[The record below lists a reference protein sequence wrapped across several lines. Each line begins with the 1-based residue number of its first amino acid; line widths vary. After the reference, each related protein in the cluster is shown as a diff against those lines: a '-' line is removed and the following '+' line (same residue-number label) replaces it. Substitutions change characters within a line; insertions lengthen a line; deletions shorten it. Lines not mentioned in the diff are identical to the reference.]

1 MRTGGRGRGCWVS
14 AAEAV
19 GTLEPST
26 AVVLP
31 PGAGGA
37 NAIESEIG
45 RQAERLRGLDVLSG
59 LLLSDYPFLRDGIR
73 YTTWHVMGP
82 VRTAVAEG
90 SVRFLPIR
98 GSQVSHL
105 FRTGR
110 LPLDV
115 AVVHTSPPDGNGRC
129 SLGTSTSYPLTLA
142 RLAPRVIAQVN
153 PRMPRVAGEASLHTS
168 EIDCFVEVD
177 EPLGEHPQP
186 TVGTTAAAIG
196 ERLAALIPSGTTL
209 QVGIG
214 AIPEALLANL
224 CASDVSDLRIYGMG
238 IDAIVDL
245 DTAGKLRAAGDGP
258 PAALCAE
265 LMGTTALFDYA
276 HDNPDLEMHPFE
288 TILDPAYI
296 ARFEGFVSVNSALQ
310 VDLMGQANVE
320 HLGGN
325 QLSGVGGGFD
335 FAQGAWLS
343 PGGKSIIAMPATNR
357 RGDVSRIV
365 ARLDPDTPVA
375 VPRHFTHYV
384 VTEYGVAD
392 LAGLG
397 LRERAEAL
405 IAVAAPRFRDE
416 LTEFIGK
423 GEQP

>member
-1 MRTGGRGRGCWVS
+1 MGRWVS
-14 AAEAV
+14 VAEAV
-19 GTLEPST
+19 GALEPTS

-37 NAIESEIG
+37 NAVEREIG
-45 RQAERLRGLDVLSG
+45 RQAGRLRGLDVYSG

-73 YTTWHVMGP
+73 YTTWHVMPP
-82 VRTAVAEG
+82 VRTAIAEG

-98 GSQVSHL
+98 GSQVSRL

-115 AVVHTSPPDGNGRC
+115 AVVHTSPPDGDGRC

-142 RLAPRVIAQVN
+142 RLAPTVIAQVN
-153 PRMPRVAGEASLHTS
+153 PRMPRVSGEASLHTS
-168 EIDCFVEVD
+168 EIDWFVEVD
-177 EPLGEHPQP
+177 EPLGEHARAVITP
-186 TVGTTAAAIG
+186 TAAAVG
-196 ERLAALIPSGTTL
+196 DRLATLIPSGTTL

-214 AIPEALLANL
+214 AIPEALLQNL
-224 CASDVSDLRIYGMG
+224 CDSDIADLCIYGMG
-238 IDAIVDL
+238 VDGIVAL
-245 DTAGKLRAAGDGP
+245 AAAGKLRPTDDGRP
-258 PAALCAE
+258 SALCAE
-265 LMGTTALFDYA
+265 LMGTTTLFDYA
-276 HDNPDLEMHPFE
+276 DGNPALEMHPFD
-288 TILDPAYI
+288 TIVDPVHI
-296 ARFEGFVSVNSALQ
+296 AGFEGFVSVNSAVQ

-320 HLGGN
+320 HLGGE

-343 PGGKSIIAMPATNR
+343 PGGKSIIAMPSTNR

-365 ARLDPDTPVA
+365 ARLDPTAPVA
-375 VPRHFTHYV
+375 VPRHFTQHV
-384 VTEYGVAD
+384 VTEHGAAD

-405 IAVAAPRFRDE
+405 IAVAAPQFRDE
-416 LTEFIGK
+416 LADSVG
-423 GEQP
+423 

>member
-1 MRTGGRGRGCWVS
+1 MRTTERGGGRRVS
-14 AAEAV
+14 LSEAV
-19 GTLEPST
+19 GTLEPTS

-37 NAIESEIG
+37 SAIEREIG
-45 RQAERLRGLDVLSG
+45 RQAERLRGLDVYSG

-73 YTTWHVMGP
+73 YTTWHVMPP

-90 SVRFLPIR
+90 SVRFLPVR
-98 GSQVSHL
+98 GSQVPHL

-115 AVVHTSPPDGNGRC
+115 AVVHVSPPDGDGFC

-142 RLAPRVIAQVN
+142 RLAPTVIAQVN
-153 PRMPRVAGEASLHTS
+153 PRMPRVAGDASLHIS
-168 EIDCFVEVD
+168 EIDRLVEVD
-177 EPLGEHPQP
+177 EPLGEHARTAVTP
-186 TVGTTAAAIG
+186 TATAIANH
-196 ERLAALIPSGTTL
+196 LAALIPSGTTL

-214 AIPEALLANL
+214 AIPEALLQNL

-238 IDAIVDL
+238 IDAIVAL
-245 DTAGKLRAAGDGP
+245 AEAGRLRPGADGRP
-258 PAALCAE
+258 SALLAE
-265 LMGTTALFDYA
+265 LMGTATLFDYA
-276 HDNPDLEMHPFE
+276 DGNPALEMHPFD

-296 ARFEGFVSVNSALQ
+296 ASFEGFVSVNSAVQ

-320 HLGGN
+320 HLAGA

-343 PGGKSIIAMPATNR
+343 PGGKSIIAMPSTNR

-365 ARLDPDTPVA
+365 ARLDPTAPVA
-375 VPRHFTHYV
+375 VPRHFTEYV
-384 VTEYGVAD
+384 VTEHGVAD
-392 LAGLG
+392 LAPLG
-397 LRERAEAL
+397 LHERAEAL
-405 IAVAAPRFRDE
+405 IGVAAPQFRDE
-416 LTEFIGK
+416 LADSLD
-423 GEQP
+423 

>member
-1 MRTGGRGRGCWVS
+1 MGRWVS
-14 AAEAV
+14 ISEAV
-19 GTLEPST
+19 GILEPTS
-26 AVVLP
+26 AVLLP

-37 NAIESEIG
+37 NAVEREIG
-45 RQAERLRGLDVLSG
+45 RQADRLRGLDVYSG

-73 YTTWHVMGP
+73 FTTWHVMPP
-82 VRTAVAEG
+82 VRQAVAAG
-90 SVRFLPIR
+90 TVRFLPIR
-98 GSQVSHL
+98 GSQVSQL
-105 FRTGR
+105 FRSGR

-115 AVVHTSPPDGNGRC
+115 AVVHVSPPDGDGRC

-142 RLAPRVIAQVN
+142 RLAPVVIAQVN
-153 PRMPRVAGEASLHTS
+153 PRMPRVCGEASLHVS
-168 EIDCFVEVD
+168 EIDWLVEVD
-177 EPLGEHPQP
+177 EPLGEHARAAITP
-186 TVGTTAAAIG
+186 TAAAIG
-196 ERLAALIPSGTTL
+196 DRLAELIPSGTTL

-224 CASDVSDLRIYGMG
+224 SVSDVSDLRIYGMG
-238 IDAIVDL
+238 VDAIASL
-245 DTAGKLRAAGDGP
+245 DAAGKLRAPGDGP

-265 LMGTTALFDYA
+265 LMGTETLFEYA
-276 HDNPDLEMHPFE
+276 RENPALEMHPFD
-288 TILDPAYI
+288 TILDPAHI
-296 ARFEGFVSVNSALQ
+296 ASFKGFVSVNSAVQ

-320 HLGGN
+320 HLAGA

-343 PGGKSIIAMPATNR
+343 PGGKSIIAMPSTNR

-375 VPRHFTHYV
+375 VPRHFTQYV

-416 LTEFIGK
+416 LTASLG
-423 GEQP
+423 

>member
-1 MRTGGRGRGCWVS
+1 MGRWVS
-14 AAEAV
+14 VADAV
-19 GTLEPST
+19 GALEPTS

-37 NAIESEIG
+37 NAVEHEIA
-45 RQAERLRGLDVLSG
+45 RQAERLRGLDVYSG
-59 LLLSDYPFLRDGIR
+59 LLLSDYPFRQEGIR
-73 YTTWHVMGP
+73 YTTWHVMPP
-82 VRTAVAEG
+82 VRQAVAKG
-90 SVRFLPIR
+90 TVRFLPIR

-115 AVVHTSPPDGNGRC
+115 AVVHVSPPDGDGRC

-142 RLAPRVIAQVN
+142 RLAPTVIAQVN
-153 PRMPRVAGEASLHTS
+153 PRMPRVAGDACLHVS
-168 EIDCFVEVD
+168 EIDWLTEVD
-177 EPLGEHPQP
+177 EPLGEHARTAITP
-186 TVGTTAAAIG
+186 TASAIG
-196 ERLAALIPSGTTL
+196 DRLAGLIPSGTTL

-224 CASDVSDLRIYGMG
+224 CNSDVGDLRIYGMG
-238 IDAIVDL
+238 VDAIVAL
-245 DTAGKLRAAGDGP
+245 AEAGRLRSGGDGRP
-258 PAALCAE
+258 SALCAE

-276 HDNPDLEMHPFE
+276 DGNPALEMHPFE
-288 TILDPAYI
+288 TILDPAHI
-296 ARFEGFVSVNSALQ
+296 ASFEGFVSVNSAVQ

-320 HLGGN
+320 HLGGD

-343 PGGKSIIAMPATNR
+343 PGGKSIIAMPSTNR

-365 ARLDPDTPVA
+365 PYLDPGTPVA

-384 VTEYGVAD
+384 VTEHGVAD

-405 IAVAAPRFRDE
+405 IAVAAPQFRDE
-416 LTEFIGK
+416 LADSVG
-423 GEQP
+423 

>member
-1 MRTGGRGRGCWVS
+1 MRTGGHGGGRWVS
-14 AAEAV
+14 VSEAV
-19 GTLEPST
+19 GTLEPTS

-37 NAIESEIG
+37 TAIEREIG
-45 RQAERLRGLDVLSG
+45 RQADRLRGLDVYSG

-82 VRTAVAEG
+82 VRTAVAGG

-105 FRTGR
+105 FRSGR

-115 AVVHTSPPDGNGRC
+115 AVVHVSPPDADGRC

-142 RLAPRVIAQVN
+142 RQAPTVIAQVN
-153 PRMPRVAGEASLHTS
+153 PRMPRVAGDASLHVS
-168 EIDCFVEVD
+168 EIDWLTEVD
-177 EPLGEHPQP
+177 EPLGEHAR
-186 TVGTTAAAIG
+186 AAVSENAATIG
-196 ERLAALIPSGTTL
+196 GHLVELIPPGATL
-209 QVGIG
+209 QAGIG

-224 CASDVSDLRIYGMG
+224 CDSDVGDLRIYGMG
-238 IDAIVDL
+238 VDAIVAL
-245 DTAGKLRAAGDGP
+245 DEAGRLRSTGDGT
-258 PAALCAE
+258 ASSLCAE
-265 LMGTTALFDYA
+265 LMGTTTLYDYA
-276 HDNPDLEMHPFE
+276 DGNPALEMHPFE
-288 TILDPAYI
+288 TILDPARI
-296 ARFEGFVSVNSALQ
+296 AGFEGFVSVNSAVQ

-320 HLGGN
+320 HLGGA

-343 PGGKSIIAMPATNR
+343 PGGKSIIAMPSTNR

-365 ARLDPDTPVA
+365 PQLEPTAPVG
-375 VPRHFTHYV
+375 VPRHYTQYI
-384 VTEYGVAD
+384 VTEHGVAD
-392 LAGLG
+392 LSGLG

-405 IAVAAPRFRDE
+405 IGVAAPQFRDG
-416 LTEFIGK
+416 LADSLG
-423 GEQP
+423 

>member
-1 MRTGGRGRGCWVS
+1 MS
-14 AAEAV
+14 LAEAV
-19 GTLEPST
+19 GTLEPTS
-26 AVVLP
+26 AVLLP

-37 NAIESEIG
+37 SAIEREIA
-45 RQAERLRGLDVLSG
+45 RQADRLRGLDVYSG
-59 LLLSDYPFLRDGIR
+59 LLLSDYPFLNDGIR
-73 YTTWHVMGP
+73 YTTWHVMPP
-82 VRTAVAEG
+82 VRAAVAEG

-98 GSQVSHL
+98 GSQLSHL
-105 FRTGR
+105 FGTGR

-115 AVVHTSPPDGNGRC
+115 AVVHTSPPDGAGRC
-129 SLGTSTSYPLTLA
+129 SLGTSTSYPLTVA

-168 EIDCFVEVD
+168 EIDWLVEVE

-186 TVGTTAAAIG
+186 AVGPTAAAIAD
-196 ERLAALIPSGTTL
+196 RLAALIPSGTTL

-214 AIPEALLANL
+214 AIPEALAQKL

-238 IDAIVDL
+238 IDAIVAL
-245 DTAGKLRAAGDGP
+245 DAAGKLRAPGDGQP
-258 PAALCAE
+258 SALCAE

-276 HDNPDLEMHPFE
+276 HENPALEMHPFD

-296 ARFEGFVSVNSALQ
+296 ASFEGFVSVNSAVQ

-320 HLGGN
+320 HLGGD

-343 PGGKSIIAMPATNR
+343 PGGKSIIAMPSTNR

-365 ARLDPDTPVA
+365 ARLDPGTPVA
-375 VPRHFTHYV
+375 VPRHFTQYV
-384 VTEYGVAD
+384 VTEHGVAD

-405 IAVAAPRFRDE
+405 IAVAAPQFRDG
-416 LTEFIGK
+416 LADSVG
-423 GEQP
+423 

>member
-1 MRTGGRGRGCWVS
+1 MGRWVS
-14 AAEAV
+14 LAEAV
-19 GTLEPST
+19 GTVEGTS

-37 NAIESEIG
+37 NAVEREIA
-45 RQAERLRGLDVLSG
+45 RQAERLRGLDVYSG

-82 VRTAVAEG
+82 VREAVAEG

-105 FRTGR
+105 FGTGR

-115 AVVHTSPPDGNGRC
+115 AVVHVSPPDGDGLC

-142 RLAPRVIAQVN
+142 RLAPTVIAQVN
-153 PRMPRVAGEASLHTS
+153 PRMPRVAGDASLHLG
-168 EIDCFVEVD
+168 EIDLLVEVD
-177 EPLGEHPQP
+177 EPLGEHARSAITP
-186 TVGTTAAAIG
+186 TAAAIG
-196 ERLAALIPSGTTL
+196 DHLVGLIPSGATL

-214 AIPEALLANL
+214 AIPEALLQNL
-224 CASDVSDLRIYGMG
+224 CAADVGDLRIYGMG
-238 IDAIVDL
+238 VDAI
-245 DTAGKLRAAGDGP
+245 TALAAAGRLRSTGGGQP
-258 PAALCAE
+258 SALCAE
-265 LMGTTALFDYA
+265 LMGTATLFDYA
-276 HDNPDLEMHPFE
+276 DGNPALEMHTFD
-288 TILDPAYI
+288 TILDPAHI
-296 ARFEGFVSVNSALQ
+296 ARFEGFVSVNSAVQ

-320 HLGGN
+320 HLGGA
-325 QLSGVGGGFD
+325 QLSGVGGGYD

-343 PGGKSIIAMPATNR
+343 PGGKCIIAMPSTNR

-365 ARLDPDTPVA
+365 ARLDPTAPVG
-375 VPRHFTHYV
+375 VPRHFTQYV
-384 VTEYGVAD
+384 VTEHGVAD

-405 IAVAAPRFRDE
+405 IAVAAPQFRDE
-416 LTEFIGK
+416 LADSVG
-423 GEQP
+423 

>member
-1 MRTGGRGRGCWVS
+1 MGRWVTL
-14 AAEAV
+14 AEAV
-19 GTLEPST
+19 GTLEPPA

-37 NAIESEIG
+37 TSIESEIG
-45 RQAERLRGLDVLSG
+45 RQADRLRGLDVYSG
-59 LLLSDYPFLRDGIR
+59 LLLSDYPFLRDGIS

-82 VRTAVAEG
+82 VRGAVADG

-98 GSQVSHL
+98 GSQVSQL

-115 AVVHTSPPDGNGRC
+115 AVVHVSPPDADGLC

-142 RLAPRVIAQVN
+142 RLAPTVVAQVN
-153 PRMPRVAGEASLHTS
+153 PRMPRVAGEASLHVS
-168 EIDCFVEVD
+168 EIDWLVEVD
-177 EPLGEHPQP
+177 EPLGEHARAAITP
-186 TVGTTAAAIG
+186 TAAAIG
-196 ERLAALIPSGTTL
+196 NRLVALIPSGATL

-224 CASDVSDLRIYGMG
+224 CTSDVGDLRIYGMG
-238 IDAIVDL
+238 VDAIAAL
-245 DTAGKLRAAGDGP
+245 DDAGKLRSVRDGRP
-258 PAALCAE
+258 SSLCAE
-265 LMGTTALFDYA
+265 LMGTTTLYDYA
-276 HDNPDLEMHPFE
+276 DNNPALEMHPFD
-288 TILDPAYI
+288 TILDPAHI
-296 ARFEGFVSVNSALQ
+296 AGFAGFVSVNSAVQ

-320 HLGGN
+320 HLAGA
-325 QLSGVGGGFD
+325 QLSGVGGGYD

-343 PGGKSIIAMPATNR
+343 PGGKSIIAMPSTNR

-365 ARLDPDTPVA
+365 ARLDPTAPVG
-375 VPRHFTHYV
+375 VPRHFTQYV
-384 VTEYGVAD
+384 VTEHGVAD

-405 IAVAAPRFRDE
+405 VAVAAPQFRDE
-416 LTEFIGK
+416 LADSVG
-423 GEQP
+423 

>member
-1 MRTGGRGRGCWVS
+1 MGRWATLS
-14 AAEAV
+14 ESV
-19 GTLEPST
+19 GALEPTS

-37 NAIESEIG
+37 TAIEREIAS
-45 RQAERLRGLDVLSG
+45 QSERLRGLDVYSG
-59 LLLSDYPFLRDGIR
+59 LLLSDYSFLSDGIR
-73 YTTWHVMGP
+73 YTTWHVMPP
-82 VRTAVAEG
+82 VRAAVADG

-98 GSQVSHL
+98 GSQLSHL
-105 FRTGR
+105 FATGR

-115 AVVHTSPPDGNGRC
+115 AVVHTSPPDSDGRC

-142 RLAPRVIAQVN
+142 RLAPTVIAQVN
-153 PRMPRVAGEASLHTS
+153 PAMPRVSGEASLHTS
-168 EIDCFVEVD
+168 EIDWLVEVD

-186 TVGTTAAAIG
+186 AVGTTASAIG
-196 ERLAALIPSGTTL
+196 DRLAALIPSGTTL

-214 AIPEALLANL
+214 AIPEALLQSL
-224 CASDVSDLRIYGMG
+224 CASDVRDLRIYGMG
-238 IDAIVDL
+238 VDAIVAL
-245 DTAGKLRAAGDGP
+245 DAAGKLRAAGDGR
-258 PAALCAE
+258 PAVLCAE
-265 LMGTTALFDYA
+265 LMGTTALYEYA
-276 HDNPDLEMHPFE
+276 HENSALEMHPFD
-288 TILDPAYI
+288 TILDPAHM
-296 ARFEGFVSVNSALQ
+296 AGFEGFVSVNSAVQ

-320 HLGGN
+320 HLGGD

-343 PGGKSIIAMPATNR
+343 PGGKSIIAMPSTNR

-365 ARLDPDTPVA
+365 ARLDPGAPVG

-384 VTEYGVAD
+384 VTEQGVAD

-405 IAVAAPRFRDE
+405 IAVAAPQFRDE
-416 LTEFIGK
+416 LAGSV
-423 GEQP
+423 G